1 MFAGRGKTFVIWV
14 DVMFSVL
21 KILIYLNRTNGYRYY
36 GKRSVGGYGDLE
48 ELEAIQERVS
58 EMFHRASQIDGA
70 QCVRRLICEV
80 NAGSRLKYS
89 VGYSGGMIIYSC
101 VSFPI

>member
-1 MFAGRGKTFVIWV
+1 MFPVHKIVIY
-14 DVMFSVL
+14 FF
-21 KILIYLNRTNGYRYY
+21 YRTRYY

-89 VGYSGGMIIYSC
+89 VRLQDSC
-101 VSFPI
+101 EFHSSFMMGSSPT

>member
-1 MFAGRGKTFVIWV
+1 MLLSHLPHCAVPTFP
-14 DVMFSVL
+14 
-21 KILIYLNRTNGYRYY
+21 KILIHFFYRAIGYRYY
-36 GKRSVGGYGDLE
+36 GKRSVGGYGELE
-48 ELEAIQERVS
+48 DLEAIQERVS

-89 VGYSGGMIIYSC
+89 VGYSGGKVAVVM
-101 VSFPI
+101 

>member
-1 MFAGRGKTFVIWV
+1 MFAGRGKTFVKWV
-14 DVMFSVL
+14 YVKFSVL
-21 KILIYLNRTNGYRYY
+21 KILIYFFNRTNGYRYY

-58 EMFHRASQIDGA
+58 EMFHRAGQIDGA

-89 VGYSGGMIIYSC
+89 VGYSVGKVAG
-101 VSFPI
+101 VL

>member
-1 MFAGRGKTFVIWV
+1 M
-14 DVMFSVL
+14 
-21 KILIYLNRTNGYRYY
+21 
-36 GKRSVGGYGDLE
+36 E

-58 EMFHRASQIDGA
+58 EMFRQASQIDGA

-89 VGYSGGMIIYSC
+89 VGYSVGKVAG
-101 VSFPI
+101 VL